1 MASEQEPGLVHL
13 GEATVPC
20 GRDAPAVARRL
31 VAGWLDGRASSPLIE
46 DACLLVSELVANSV
60 IHAGQPAGAPLRIAA
75 GMIDDDLV
83 RLAVSDLGHGPI
95 RRRTPSIA
103 EGGYG
108 LHLVEMVAE
117 RWGTSRERGTEVW
130 FELAPRGQPA

>member
-1 MASEQEPGLVHL
+1 MALEQEAVLIRL

-20 GRDAPAVARRL
+20 GRDAPSVARTL
-31 VAGWLDGRASSPLIE
+31 VAGWLDGRASPSLIE

-60 IHAGQPAGAPLRIAA
+60 IHAGQPAGTPLRITAA
-75 GMIDDDLV
+75 MVDDDLV

-95 RRRTPSIA
+95 LRRTPSIA

-108 LHLVEMVAE
+108 LHLVELVAE
-117 RWGTSRERGTEVW
+117 RWGASREHGTEVW
-130 FELAPRGQPA
+130 FELAPRRQAV